1 MNDII
6 GGIVALC
13 GHRHKE
19 QRHACESEEADT
31 RELSVLYSLPSLCPV
46 PAAQEQPRR
55 FEGRSGPVLPHNA
68 HQAPR
73 RFPQERQAIIKED
86 SMKRLFLLVL
96 GLALAVA
103 PVDAQDAAKP
113 KAVDITGSW
122 EMTVETPQ
130 GTMVITANFK
140 QDGEMLTGTH
150 ISEMGE
156 APLKG
161 TVKGADVEYTLTLD
175 MGGQQMSIVHKA
187 KVDGDTMRGSAD
199 IEGMG
204 TIAFTAKRKP

>member
-1 MNDII
+1 
-6 GGIVALC
+6 
-13 GHRHKE
+13 
-19 QRHACESEEADT
+19 
-31 RELSVLYSLPSLCPV
+31 
-46 PAAQEQPRR
+46 
-55 FEGRSGPVLPHNA
+55 
-68 HQAPR
+68 
-73 RFPQERQAIIKED
+73 
-86 SMKRLFLLVL
+86 MKRLFLLVL
-96 GLALAVA
+96 GVALAAA
-103 PVDAQDAAKP
+103 PVVAQDAAKP

-140 QDGEMLTGTH
+140 QDGETLTGTH
-150 ISEMGE
+150 VSEMGE

-204 TIAFTAKRKP
+204 TIAFTAKKKQ